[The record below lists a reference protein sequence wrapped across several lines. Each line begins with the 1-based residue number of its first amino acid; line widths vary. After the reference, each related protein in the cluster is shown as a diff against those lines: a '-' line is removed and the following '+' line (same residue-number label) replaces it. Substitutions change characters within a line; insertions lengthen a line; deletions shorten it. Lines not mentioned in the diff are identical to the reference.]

1 MNAVRARRLL
11 ECCYVGLIAALA
23 GLGAASGTPAPY
35 VAAILLTLPFGISA
49 TVCIYGGY
57 AALKGIGGLWA
68 ARTLA
73 DGGDPGWLTV
83 SSATLNILALT
94 AAAVANAILAE
105 RTLRRREATRAA
117 TRAAGPLGA

>member
-11 ECCYVGLIAALA
+11 EFCYVGLIAALA
-23 GLGAASGTPAPY
+23 ATGAANGSPAPY
-35 VAAILLTLPFGISA
+35 VAAILLTLPFGVPA

-68 ARTLA
+68 APTLA
-73 DGGDPGWLTV
+73 DGSDAGWLTA

-105 RTLRRREATRAA
+105 QALRRRAA
-117 TRAAGPLGA
+117 SRAAGPLGV